1 MFLFKFGILI
11 DEITKCVKYEKMIS
25 KSAYHDEKGD
35 LVREFA
41 TTKKEECYN
50 EIKTKG
56 KCSEEKKKL
65 HCES

>member
-25 KSAYHDEKGD
+25 KSAYHDEKGN

-41 TTKKEECYN
+41 
-50 EIKTKG
+50 
-56 KCSEEKKKL
+56 KKKKKTRML
-65 HCES
+65 